1 MKIQILKQGKLLK
14 EYDIIKDSF
23 NLGRSDECDIL
34 VMEDGVARKHIEFEK
49 SGKKYSFIKKSK
61 FGLLSKEGKDVTRGT
76 ISEGEKIEIG
86 ELELLL
92 VESEDK
98 LDKKPKNKEISEPKE
113 AKNIDDEILD
123 VDIEETPV
131 PIDVESRKKE
141 PAKVNNDFDFFTMS
155 GNQENQVSES
165 KKEPDKEPEKDKEKE
180 KEKEEKQKSKVIRK
194 EETIRE
200 IERELKKGEAVT
212 SHGQPAVE
220 ILSKQDIGE
229 ATVIGS
235 TYLLYQLIVISGPY
249 KDKIFNLEK
258 DTIVIGRTKSVDIV
272 LIDDLVSR
280 EHTRLYKQG
289 VDYYLIDLNSANGTK
304 VNGKKILE
312 PIILNS
318 GDILEIGSS
327 TLRFMVI
334 NPQAQNATGVDTGLE
349 DVGGGRPVME
359 KISPVKSDGEIKSIE
374 KSFGFVGNKG
384 PKKKKIIPIA
394 IGIFIVVIVLLFLLP
409 NTKKEQ
415 PKKPEVPVQKTVP
428 VEEKKEEVPEVQC
441 SEQGSFCQLPPGV
454 QKQLLAE
461 YDVGVRLFK
470 NFQFELA
477 EDRAQQILSKTPDWP
492 KAKEL
497 LELAGAEKEKLLQQ
511 KREEE
516 DAQVKKML
524 EAKLAKLV
532 REAEDFMRQQ
542 KYDKVKEL
550 VSKIFE
556 IDPNNKEAKSF
567 IDKIEEMNAQRERL
581 AQKRAEFI
589 AALSKYKNAF
599 NDGKKF
605 YDRKEY
611 MKAIE
616 TFQRCLALPLLDS
629 VDAKGVRENC
639 KKFLDDSN
647 KLLRESITPELTVAE
662 ELFTGGQFREAIA
675 SYQRVL
681 KIDYKNK
688 TAKMRIEESKR
699 AIEDD
704 ARENYSRAAIAESV
718 SDFKNACLLY
728 YKVVQIAI
736 PGTKYY
742 TDSLSKTKKLCNKDR
757 SGDIN

>member
-1 MKIQILKQGKLLK
+1 
-14 EYDIIKDSF
+14 
-23 NLGRSDECDIL
+23 
-34 VMEDGVARKHIEFEK
+34 
-49 SGKKYSFIKKSK
+49 
-61 FGLLSKEGKDVTRGT
+61 
-76 ISEGEKIEIG
+76 
-86 ELELLL
+86 
-92 VESEDK
+92 
-98 LDKKPKNKEISEPKE
+98 
-113 AKNIDDEILD
+113 
-123 VDIEETPV
+123 
-131 PIDVESRKKE
+131 
-141 PAKVNNDFDFFTMS
+141 
-155 GNQENQVSES
+155 
-165 KKEPDKEPEKDKEKE
+165 
-180 KEKEEKQKSKVIRK
+180 
-194 EETIRE
+194 
-200 IERELKKGEAVT
+200 
-212 SHGQPAVE
+212 
-220 ILSKQDIGE
+220 
-229 ATVIGS
+229 
-235 TYLLYQLIVISGPY
+235 
-249 KDKIFNLEK
+249 
-258 DTIVIGRTKSVDIV
+258 
-272 LIDDLVSR
+272 
-280 EHTRLYKQG
+280 
-289 VDYYLIDLNSANGTK
+289 
-304 VNGKKILE
+304 
-312 PIILNS
+312 
-318 GDILEIGSS
+318 
-327 TLRFMVI
+327 
-334 NPQAQNATGVDTGLE
+334 
-349 DVGGGRPVME
+349 
-359 KISPVKSDGEIKSIE
+359 
-374 KSFGFVGNKG
+374 
-384 PKKKKIIPIA
+384 
-394 IGIFIVVIVLLFLLP
+394 
-409 NTKKEQ
+409 
-415 PKKPEVPVQKTVP
+415 
-428 VEEKKEEVPEVQC
+428 
-441 SEQGSFCQLPPGV
+441 
-454 QKQLLAE
+454 
-461 YDVGVRLFK
+461 VGVRLFK

-497 LELAGAEKEKLLQQ
+497 LELAGTEKEKLLQQ

-516 DAQVKKML
+516 DSQVKKML

-532 REAEDFMRQQ
+532 RETQEFMRQE

-581 AQKRAEFI
+581 AQKRAEFL

-599 NDGKKF
+599 NDAKKF

-639 KKFLDDSN
+639 KRLLDDSN

-688 TAKMRIEESKR
+688 TAKTRIAESKR

-757 SGDIN
+757 SGDLN